1 MVCQP
6 QIKIFIIYLFGFC
19 LYVLLF
25 ITKDLRLLKMKIEM
39 VIKERGLQKG
49 PQDGEIIAE
58 NHDLMKSTIEA
69 LGDDKVARVDLHHW
83 FRVS

>member
-1 MVCQP
+1 
-6 QIKIFIIYLFGFC
+6 
-19 LYVLLF
+19 
-25 ITKDLRLLKMKIEM
+25 MKIEM